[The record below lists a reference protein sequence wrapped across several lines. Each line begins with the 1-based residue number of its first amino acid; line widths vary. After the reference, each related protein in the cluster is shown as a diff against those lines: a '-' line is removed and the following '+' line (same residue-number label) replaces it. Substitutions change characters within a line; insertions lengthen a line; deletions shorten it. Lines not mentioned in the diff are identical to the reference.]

1 MSNVSNFTNEKFRV
15 LAHLYDMKDKDNQV
29 KITQTEICSDLDLSR
44 ATVNNIFKT
53 LKENG
58 YLIHDESR
66 VGRYY
71 LTEEAINVVET
82 FRKTDK
88 NKGV

>member
-15 LAHLYDMKDKDNQV
+15 LAHLFDMKDKDNQV
-29 KITQTEICSDLDLSR
+29 KVTQTEICSDLDLSR
-44 ATVNNIFKT
+44 ATVNNIFKK
-53 LKENG
+53 LKESN
-58 YLIHDESR
+58 YLIHDETR

-88 NKGV
+88 K